1 MSKQY
6 PEYVLRLLAQARSLL
21 QEDDYG
27 QMDAAALCFEVLADY
42 PELDEAADLVLE
54 AFSDPWLIRDNR
66 KAIGRHVDEWDDRPW
81 QQRRRLALSFRYT
94 SRWEGRHQQYDEFVD
109 MDDVMPADVRDMLD
123 EGRGQLLQ
131 DYLLGQSRG
140 SEMAWPIFLE
150 AFKRTAKPQAAMLW
164 VGLLYAEQGY
174 FAEAVDVLEML
185 LAQFPNSQ
193 DGRRLWAEVRW
204 WRNYQD
210 RIPWIPPRTSSHGRR
225 YRQMMSQ
232 IDPELAAEPDVSDEP
247 FEHIPPNVDN
257 LPDDFAMPK
266 PAQVDLIA
274 RVDEV
279 LAGLPEERGWETAVD
294 WSYLDKLESGD
305 IDTSQFPEWAQYL
318 LLEIDDPQQELFL
331 KQYLLS
337 YLSNPPLFDDSDE
350 EDLDFLSDSST

>member
-1 MSKQY
+1 MVDQY
-6 PEYVLRLLAQARSLL
+6 PEYVSRRLAQARALL

-27 QMDAAALCFEVLADY
+27 QMDAAALCFEVLANF
-42 PELDEAADLVLE
+42 PELKEAAELVLE

-94 SRWEGRHQQYDEFVD
+94 SRWEGRYRQYDESLD
-109 MDDVMPADVRDMLD
+109 CDDVMPQDVRDMLE

-150 AFKRTAKPQAAMLW
+150 AVKRSAKAEVAMLW
-164 VGLLYAEQGY
+164 VGHLYADQGY
-174 FAEAVDVLEML
+174 FAESVDILEML
-185 LAQFPNSQ
+185 LAQFPKSE

-204 WRNYQD
+204 WRDYQN
-210 RIPWIPPRTSSHGRR
+210 RIPWIPPRTTSHGRR
-225 YRQMMSQ
+225 YRQMMAQ
-232 IDPELAAEPDVSDEP
+232 IDPEFAANPDEYDAP
-247 FEHIPPNVDN
+247 FEHIPPDLDK
-257 LPDDFAMPK
+257 LPDDFAL
-266 PAQVDLIA
+266 PAPLQEVLIA
-274 RVDEV
+274 RVAEV
-279 LAGLPEERGWETAVD
+279 LAELPEDVGWQTAVD
-294 WSYLDKLESGD
+294 WSYLDKLENGN

-350 EDLDFLSDSST
+350 DDELFAE

>member
-1 MSKQY
+1 MSQQY
-6 PEYVLRLLAQARSLL
+6 PEYVSRRLAQARALL
-21 QEDDYG
+21 QADDYS
-27 QMDAAALCFEVLADY
+27 QMEAAALCFEVLADF
-42 PELDEAADLVLE
+42 PDLDEASELVLQ

-94 SRWEGRHQQYDEFVD
+94 SRWEGQHQQYDASLD
-109 MDDVMPADVRDMLD
+109 LDDAMPADVRDMLD
-123 EGRGQLLQ
+123 EGRTQLLQ
-131 DYLLGQSRG
+131 DYLLGQSQG

-150 AFKRTAKPQAAMLW
+150 AFKRTAKPEATMLW
-164 VGLLYAEQGY
+164 VGHLYADQGY

-193 DGRRLWAEVRW
+193 DGRRLWAEIRW
-204 WRNYQD
+204 WRNYQN

-225 YRQMMSQ
+225 YRQMMAQ
-232 IDPELAAEPDVSDEP
+232 VDPKFAAAPDEVDTP
-247 FEHIPPNVDN
+247 FEHIPPNPEK
-257 LPDDFAMPK
+257 LPDGFALPSPVQAELK
-266 PAQVDLIA
+266 A
-274 RVDEV
+274 RVDAV
-279 LAGLPEERGWETAVD
+279 LAALPEDEGWETAVD

-305 IDTSQFPEWAQYL
+305 IDSSQFPEWAQYL

-337 YLSNPPLFDDSDE
+337 YLSNPPLFDDGDE
-350 EDLDFLSDSST
+350 KEDHFPAE

>member
-1 MSKQY
+1 MEQY
-6 PEYVLRLLAQARSLL
+6 PEYVWQRLAQARALL
-21 QEDDYG
+21 QEDEYG
-27 QMDAAALCFEVLADY
+27 QLDAAALCFEVLAHF
-42 PELDEAADLVLE
+42 PELKDAAELVLQ

-66 KAIGRHVDEWDDRPW
+66 KSIGRHVSEWDDRPW

-94 SRWEGRHQQYDEFVD
+94 SRWEGRYRQHDQSIDNDNLLPQ
-109 MDDVMPADVRDMLD
+109 DVREMLE

-131 DYLLGQSRG
+131 DYLLGQPRG

-150 AFKRTAKPQAAMLW
+150 AFKRTARPELVMLW
-164 VGLLYAEQGY
+164 VGHLYAEQGY
-174 FAEAVDVLEML
+174 FVESVDVLEML
-185 LAQFPNSQ
+185 LAQNPQSE

-204 WRNYQD
+204 WRDYQT
-210 RIPWIPPRTSSHGRR
+210 RIPWIPPRSSSYGRR
-225 YRQMMSQ
+225 YHQMMAQ
-232 IDPELAAEPDVSDEP
+232 IDPDFAAHSEEYDAP
-247 FEHIPPNVDN
+247 FAHIPPDLDR
-257 LPDDFAMPK
+257 LPDDFALPT
-266 PAQVDLIA
+266 PTQAELIA

-279 LAGLPEERGWETAVD
+279 LAALPEEAGWQTAVD

-337 YLSNPPLFDDSDE
+337 YFANPPLFEDNDEDDT
-350 EDLDFLSDSST
+350 DLFAH

>member
-1 MSKQY
+1 
-6 PEYVLRLLAQARSLL
+6 
-21 QEDDYG
+21 
-27 QMDAAALCFEVLADY
+27 
-42 PELDEAADLVLE
+42 LVLE

-94 SRWEGRHQQYDEFVD
+94 SRWEGRYRQYDESID
-109 MDDVMPADVRDMLD
+109 SDDVLPQDVREMLE

-150 AFKRTAKPQAAMLW
+150 VFKRAAKPETAMLW
-164 VGLLYAEQGY
+164 VGHLYADQGY

-185 LAQFPNSQ
+185 LAQFPRSE

-204 WRNYQD
+204 WRDYQNH
-210 RIPWIPPRTSSHGRR
+210 IPWIPPRTSTHGRR
-225 YRQMMSQ
+225 YRQMMAH
-232 IDPELAAEPDVSDEP
+232 IDPDFAANPDEYDAP
-247 FEHIPPNVDN
+247 FEHIPPNLDK
-257 LPDDFAMPK
+257 LPDDFEL
-266 PAQVDLIA
+266 PAPVQEELVA

-279 LAGLPEERGWETAVD
+279 LAALPESDDWQTAVD

-305 IDTSQFPEWAQYL
+305 MDTSQFPEWAQYL

-337 YLSNPPLFDDSDE
+337 YLANPPLFDDIE
-350 EDLDFLSDSST
+350 EDDDDLFAK

>member
-1 MSKQY
+1 MAEEY
-6 PEYVLRLLAQARSLL
+6 PEFVSQRLAQARALL

-27 QMDAAALCFEVLADY
+27 QMDAAALCFEVLADF
-42 PELDEAADLVLE
+42 PDLDEASELVLQ

-66 KAIGRHVDEWDDRPW
+66 KAIGRHVDEWDDRAW

-94 SRWEGRHQQYDEFVD
+94 SRWDGRFRQYDETVE

-150 AFKRTAKPQAAMLW
+150 AFKRTEKPEVAMLW
-164 VGLLYAEQGY
+164 VGHLYADQGY

-185 LAQFPNSQ
+185 LAQFPNSE

-210 RIPWIPPRTSSHGRR
+210 RIPWIPPRNSSNGRR
-225 YRQMMSQ
+225 YRQMMAQ
-232 IDPELAAEPDVSDEP
+232 IDPDFAAEPDVYDAP
-247 FEHIPPNVDN
+247 FEHIPPNMEN
-257 LPDDFAMPK
+257 LPDDFALPK
-266 PAQVDLIA
+266 PVQAELIA

-279 LAGLPEERGWETAVD
+279 LAGLTEEVGWETAVD

-305 IDTSQFPEWAQYL
+305 IDSSQFPEWAQYL

-337 YLSNPPLFDDSDE
+337 YLSNPPLFGDNDE
-350 EDLDFLSDSST
+350 EDDDFYTD